1 LPPTQ
6 LERFLSP
13 LKILR
18 SLSTDPDCPSSL
30 LLRLVQVLPEVV
42 TEEVEEEDEGVTED
56 VVATVGEV
64 AEEEVGVELGL
75 EPRYPRASQAQ
86 GYLRCQG
93 QGTFRPRFDLG
104 RRFSEVT

>member
-30 LLRLVQVLPEVV
+30 LLRLVQVLPGVV

-75 EPRYPRASQAQ
+75 EPRRVVPTLSSSLTGTRVSSLPRARYVS
-86 GYLRCQG
+86 
-93 QGTFRPRFDLG
+93 T
-104 RRFSEVT
+104 